1 MGNPFDRFGVSDSEL
16 AKHIRE
22 SAEVDAAIDDFMA
35 NEVVPH
41 WKSIAPVDSGNYAA
55 RIKVAKKA
63 KNGRGVVAA
72 TAPHSHL
79 IEYGTGGDTKD
90 TGTNKALIDG
100 QWVTLPDN
108 TPTRALGI
116 GERVAQHFGG
126 HLTGGIDA
134 DIGDD

>member
-63 KNGRGVVAA
+63 KNGRGDRKSVV
-72 TAPHSHL
+72 
-79 IEYGTGGDTKD
+79 
-90 TGTNKALIDG
+90 
-100 QWVTLPDN
+100 
-108 TPTRALGI
+108 
-116 GERVAQHFGG
+116 
-126 HLTGGIDA
+126 
-134 DIGDD
+134 